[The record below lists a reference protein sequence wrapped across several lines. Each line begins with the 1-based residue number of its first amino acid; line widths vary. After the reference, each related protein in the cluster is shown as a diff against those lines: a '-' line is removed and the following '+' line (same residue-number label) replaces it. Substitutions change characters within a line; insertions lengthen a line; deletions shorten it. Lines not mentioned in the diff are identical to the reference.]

1 MKVAIEGMDGTGK
14 STISKV
20 VANILEYH
28 YIEKP
33 LKDIFN
39 ISSDEFDNLC
49 NKIYSLNDEN
59 IKALFFGLGNLI
71 ALKKDNIII
80 DKHILGTYFWNKT
93 DSNENIFNLLVELGV
108 VPDLTIILYASQE
121 SRIRHLKSRNKN
133 DKDLLDEKKLSF
145 GYDKMLDFSIKYN
158 IPYIIINSDNYDD
171 LKELI
176 KYIVEI
182 IKSYENKDIER
193 INYYKN
199 NQDEDIKK
207 LIYEIGDNNE

>member
-93 DSNENIFNLLVELGV
+93 NSNENIFNLLVELGV
-108 VPDLTIILYASQE
+108 VPDLTIILYASQDF
-121 SRIRHLKSRNKN
+121 LK
-133 DKDLLDEKKLSF
+133 
-145 GYDKMLDFSIKYN
+145 
-158 IPYIIINSDNYDD
+158 II
-171 LKELI
+171 
-176 KYIVEI
+176 
-182 IKSYENKDIER
+182 
-193 INYYKN
+193 
-199 NQDEDIKK
+199 
-207 LIYEIGDNNE
+207 